1 MLEVN
6 SRMHQLERQR
16 EARQFEKRRAAAEA
30 KERGESEDDTWLD
43 ENEDDYKNIVDL
55 VADEYMGV
63 KDEAGL
69 LLLCFDEVQVRFFS

>member
-16 EARQFEKRRAAAEA
+16 EMRQFEKRRAAAEA
-30 KERGESEDDTWLD
+30 QERGRREEDTWLD
-43 ENEDDYKNIVDL
+43 DHDDDFKNIVDL

-69 LLLCFDEVQVRFFS
+69 LLICFDEVQV